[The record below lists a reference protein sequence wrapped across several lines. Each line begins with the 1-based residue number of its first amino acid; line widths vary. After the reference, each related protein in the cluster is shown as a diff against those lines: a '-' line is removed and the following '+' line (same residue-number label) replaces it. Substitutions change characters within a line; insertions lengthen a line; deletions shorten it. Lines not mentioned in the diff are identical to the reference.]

1 MRKYLFLSVLFLG
14 LNSCKNEINKG
25 DQVLGYT
32 IIDVGSDIGK
42 GRIVD
47 LSEIASDITYIP
59 LETTSDSFCGGYPV
73 VIYENDRIYVRGA
86 GVIKVFDK
94 SGKYLFTFDR
104 IGRGPEEYPHGAPWI
119 EKGTGNFYIES
130 FKGRSKVVKTY
141 YRDGT
146 FKKDIIMP
154 YGQDMFLRL
163 RRYLTNCYVC
173 NLIPW
178 IAKDEKEYF
187 AILFDSLSNVRGYI
201 PPPPI
206 DTRLISNNKKHVS
219 LPEGVKLLIPSDKYN
234 IGSILQYFKDSIRV
248 YTSYGDTIYSYR
260 DSNILFP
267 RYVMD
272 YGKYTPSKIYI
283 NQEGTNWDK
292 QITLD
297 NGFYYETDKFL
308 LLNYRLRDYAH
319 EPFRGKRSYLHL
331 NDQVI
336 TESYGYYNKITKRF
350 SLLNHPLKNRPGFRE
365 DIHQGPPF
373 VPVYL
378 SDDNFMLAPYYPHDL
393 IDYASNNKVSQQ
405 LQKVIN
411 VLTEN
416 DNIVIALVK
425 LK

>member
-1 MRKYLFLSVLFLG
+1 
-14 LNSCKNEINKG
+14 
-25 DQVLGYT
+25 
-32 IIDVGSDIGK
+32 
-42 GRIVD
+42 
-47 LSEIASDITYIP
+47 
-59 LETTSDSFCGGYPV
+59 
-73 VIYENDRIYVRGA
+73 
-86 GVIKVFDK
+86 
-94 SGKYLFTFDR
+94 
-104 IGRGPEEYPHGAPWI
+104 
-119 EKGTGNFYIES
+119 
-130 FKGRSKVVKTY
+130 
-141 YRDGT
+141 
-146 FKKDIIMP
+146 
-154 YGQDMFLRL
+154 
-163 RRYLTNCYVC
+163 
-173 NLIPW
+173 
-178 IAKDEKEYF
+178 
-187 AILFDSLSNVRGYI
+187 
-201 PPPPI
+201 
-206 DTRLISNNKKHVS
+206 
-219 LPEGVKLLIPSDKYN
+219 
-234 IGSILQYFKDSIRV
+234 
-248 YTSYGDTIYSYR
+248 
-260 DSNILFP
+260 
-267 RYVMD
+267 MD

-393 IDYASNNKVSQQ
+393 IDYASNNRVSQQ